1 VYRHLPSAIR
11 HLILA
16 AASLVMITGSAF
28 GQATSVN
35 EIKSPPLRSF
45 SMPQPK
51 RIQLPNGM
59 VIFLMEDHE
68 LPLVRG
74 SALIRGGS
82 RDVPAAKS
90 GLLGIYT
97 GSWRTGGT
105 TTKTGDELDQ
115 LLESK
120 AARVETGGG
129 TASTTVSMDVLK
141 NDFDTVFPIWVDV
154 LRNPAFRQEK
164 IDLAKT
170 QANTGISRRNDEP
183 GGILSRESTKLGYG
197 TDSPYARQSEYATIS
212 AITRDDLV
220 AFHKQ
225 FVYPNNIIVSFIGDF
240 NSATLEKKLRD
251 TFASWAKGP
260 QAPKPVQ
267 EVTPAKPGMYFI
279 PKSDVTQAN
288 IAYVHPG
295 IMRNN
300 PDYYALQVMNEIFS
314 GGFSGRLMQSLR
326 SQKGL
331 TYGVGGTVGSNWDY
345 PGLFRAQMATK
356 STTAIESVNALRE
369 EIVKLTTAPVT
380 PAELSLSKE
389 SILNAFVFTMDTRG
403 KALDQQVQLEF
414 YGFPS
419 DYFQKYP
426 SNIEKVTAADVERVA
441 KTYVHPDRLALLVVG
456 NEKDFEKPLSSLGN
470 VTTIDIAIPEP
481 GSSGAAKP
489 AASAAPATG
498 NADGL
503 ALANKVAD
511 FVGGKAKIDAIQAV
525 RRSSTIKANTS
536 QGEMELE
543 ATSTTRYPDSVKNV
557 MNTPM
562 GAMTRVITP
571 DAAFMTGP
579 MGTQDLPAS
588 QRAAA
593 AGDMKS
599 ELLAVLKNIGNPKYT
614 FTAGAAE
621 AVNGVNA
628 RVLEINAD
636 GQTVKWYV
644 DPATGKVLRS
654 VGRASGPMPGE
665 AITEFTE
672 WKSFGG
678 LNLPAAAA
686 TTVNGERAMSMT
698 VNNIEVNPAIAADE
712 FKKPEAK

>member
-1 VYRHLPSAIR
+1 MKLIR
-11 HLILA
+11 NFAAA

-35 EIKSPPLRSF
+35 DIKSPPLRSF

-74 SALIRGGS
+74 SALIRGGA
-82 RDVPAAKS
+82 RNVPNAKA

-97 GSWRTGGT
+97 GAWRTGGT
-105 TTKTGDELDQ
+105 TSKTGDELDQ

-120 AARVETGGG
+120 AARVETGGS

-154 LRNPAFRQEK
+154 LRNPAFRQDK

-183 GGILSRESTKLGYG
+183 GGILGRESTKLGYG
-197 TDSPYARQSEYATIS
+197 TDSPYAQQTEYATIS

-225 FVYPNNIIVSFIGDF
+225 FVHPNNIIVSFIGDF

-251 TFASWAKGP
+251 TFGSWAKGP
-260 QAPKPVQ
+260 QAPKASQ
-267 EVTPAKPGMYFI
+267 NMTPAKPGTYFI

-295 IMRNN
+295 ITRDN

-331 TYGVGGTVGSNWDY
+331 TYGVGGTVGANWDY

-369 EIVKLTTAPVT
+369 EIVKLTTQPVT

-403 KALDQQVQLEF
+403 KSLDQQVQLEF
-414 YGFPS
+414 YGFPT
-419 DYFQKYP
+419 DYFTKYP

-441 KTYVHPDRLALLVVG
+441 KKYVHPDQLALLVVG

-470 VTTIDIAIPEP
+470 VTTIDITIPEP
-481 GSSGAAKP
+481 GSSGGAKP

-498 NADGL
+498 NAEGL

-511 FVGGKAKIDAIQAV
+511 FVGGKAKIDAVQAV
-525 RRSSTIKANTS
+525 RRSSTIKANTP

-571 DAAFMTGP
+571 DVAFMTGP

-588 QRAAA
+588 QRASA

-614 FTAGAAE
+614 FTAGATE
-621 AVNGVNA
+621 GGA
-628 RVLEINAD
+628 RLLEINAD

-672 WKSFGG
+672 WKTFGG

-686 TTVNGERAMSMT
+686 TTVNGEKAMSMT
-698 VNNIEVNPAIAADE
+698 VSNVEVNPAISADE
-712 FKKPEAK
+712 FKKP